1 MSLRL
6 LGVGSPLVDYSAQV
20 PEDFIRSRLSGGK
33 GGTRNI
39 GPAEKAA
46 LLAACPGSVTISA
59 GGAAANTVM
68 AAAELGLRSALLGKL
83 GSDADGKRFLRD
95 MRASGADVSELRTDP
110 DSGTGYCLALVT
122 PDAERTMRSDLGA
135 SLKLTPS
142 EVGQCDFSRYDR
154 VLLEG
159 YFVNTEIFEPVMRQ
173 ARAAGVGVA
182 VDLCNYELAAACR
195 ERFTRLIAQYA
206 DMVFANR
213 DEAAALTGED
223 VPDRMARTL
232 AALCRTAVVKLGADG
247 ALIASGNRLEAVPP
261 TRVENAVDTTAAG
274 DYFAAG
280 FFYALARNRSAA
292 RCAAAGARCAA
303 EIIQYPGT
311 KLPREAWNKLKA
323 DLEVL

>member
-20 PEDFIRSRLSGGK
+20 PEEFIRSRLSGGK

-39 GPAEKAA
+39 GPAEKAE
-46 LLAACPGSVTISA
+46 LLAVCPGPVTVSA

-68 AAAELGLRSALLGKL
+68 AASELGVRGALLGKL
-83 GSDADGKRFLRD
+83 GCDADGERFLRD
-95 MRASGADVSELRTDP
+95 MRMAGADVSELRTDP
-110 DSGTGYCLALVT
+110 DTATGYCVALVT

-135 SLKLTPS
+135 SLNLTPA

-159 YFVNTEIFEPVMRQ
+159 YFVNTDIFEPVMLR

-182 VDLCNYELAAACR
+182 VDLCNYELVTAGR
-195 ERFTRLIAQYA
+195 ERFTRLIARYA

-213 DEAAALTGED
+213 DEAAALTGKKE
-223 VPDRMARTL
+223 PDPMARAL
-232 AALCRTAVVKLGADG
+232 AKICRTAVVKLGADG
-247 ALIASGNRLEAVPP
+247 AIIASENRLEAVPP
-261 TRVENAVDTTAAG
+261 VRVGRVVDTTAAG

-280 FFYALARNRSAA
+280 FFYALGRGRSAA
-292 RCAAAGARCAA
+292 RCGAAGARCAA

-323 DLEVL
+323 ELEAL